1 MPGRSGDSQWVQG
14 WLEGRVDYPAPSNDQ
29 MVHIEHGQHSYA
41 ATTQPTVGPPH
52 RREVTTVGFSHGSGP
67 WYGSTLNAQNSNA
80 VNAAKAHHDEAT
92 IRSIQQ
98 NRERFVYGQS
108 QYAVQDPIDAMPDSR
123 VKSELHR
130 MGINTAH
137 QSAAGRRSQLRL
149 LSSDHPTARTTRV
162 PPSLSS
168 SAMTGAVAYGHSK
181 AHIDEKG
188 FTSDGFT
195 IVDDRHDE
203 LHPDVHKIQ
212 HELRVIQAA
221 NLELN
226 QDNYKL
232 KQKQEKAASLTG
244 QINDLRAEK
253 ALLKDK
259 HSSEKIAL
267 YKEFQNQQGTQA
279 SGLSDAETKKLRDEA
294 AAMKAERDAH
304 QLQKVAAEAK
314 LLEVKEKKRAA
325 DSAAATVAAD
335 LSEQLEEND
344 RLRSQQAQQSQG
356 SDSADMQ
363 ARIVALEQERD
374 AARAAN
380 TTASGS
386 NNESK
391 LKQDIANLENEVHQ
405 LKSAGLTS
413 APELGD
419 YMQADLK
426 TLGLN
431 PNEYGFGKRVYQC
444 QISSPGV
451 GYRNTPSFPDKVPD
465 GTGPQA
471 PECIIATA
479 MVQGPKAIFVKCS
492 SGKGWLPLTDPNGS
506 RICFKMLGT
515 EDEVDFEKHDLK
527 LADGSTKFS
536 PKKKVDWYKKSPQ

>member
-1 MPGRSGDSQWVQG
+1 
-14 WLEGRVDYPAPSNDQ
+14 

-203 LHPDVHKIQ
+203 LHP
-212 HELRVIQAA
+212 
-221 NLELN
+221 
-226 QDNYKL
+226 
-232 KQKQEKAASLTG
+232 G
-244 QINDLRAEK
+244 
-253 ALLKDK
+253 
-259 HSSEKIAL
+259 
-267 YKEFQNQQGTQA
+267 G
-279 SGLSDAETKKLRDEA
+279 A
-294 AAMKAERDAH
+294 AAVM
-304 QLQKVAAEAK
+304 LVA
-314 LLEVKEKKRAA
+314 
-325 DSAAATVAAD
+325 
-335 LSEQLEEND
+335 
-344 RLRSQQAQQSQG
+344 QS
-356 SDSADMQ
+356 
-363 ARIVALEQERD
+363 
-374 AARAAN
+374 
-380 TTASGS
+380 
-386 NNESK
+386 
-391 LKQDIANLENEVHQ
+391 
-405 LKSAGLTS
+405 
-413 APELGD
+413 
-419 YMQADLK
+419 
-426 TLGLN
+426 
-431 PNEYGFGKRVYQC
+431 
-444 QISSPGV
+444 
-451 GYRNTPSFPDKVPD
+451 
-465 GTGPQA
+465 
-471 PECIIATA
+471 
-479 MVQGPKAIFVKCS
+479 
-492 SGKGWLPLTDPNGS
+492 
-506 RICFKMLGT
+506 
-515 EDEVDFEKHDLK
+515 
-527 LADGSTKFS
+527 
-536 PKKKVDWYKKSPQ
+536 